1 MDNTIE
7 ASSIKNEETTFN
19 YVNNCLVKKF
29 YEFMADIYIEHQQL
43 KKEQEETMKTEQIF
57 KPLQE
62 FSQYFLYKLFYNYGV
77 KRRMANNHIALLY
90 YSKTAKGYKNTEP
103 ITMLCRHMLLDL
115 RFMRIISLGIPKA
128 IKLDQFCS
136 MNIIDKT
143 NSETNN
149 NIVND
154 IKNEKY
160 DMYYFTEGT
169 MMTYNPSLVKYN
181 ITVVDYDSDDDY
193 DMEELNTEFKE
204 KEKEKT
210 KTKTKTIKKV
220 ESKTVSLDDTK
231 MDISDISDLTAS
243 LEIDKPTEIKFNNQF
258 MYSTRKILGTGKFSS
273 SKSFLE
279 MFTENNKINKIDLE
293 KIPEALSKDT
303 VLVFNIEHPDNNII
317 STIKR
322 NSNMLCAV
330 FKFKNEEDSTTEYN
344 SIMSINYSKEN
355 EETIKL
361 QFNKLGE
368 NMVTQIHVNHFKKQ
382 LYDNECKI
390 NFQLPKV
397 IKNFEK
403 NNTDKE
409 QINVNTFSIEQLE
422 YIVDN
427 KSKFFHGY
435 ILYGKNGERTKIAN
449 KKYKELCE
457 LKGNK
462 PITIDNSNIKNL
474 FYLYIRLTKQKNI
487 YKFIKEFDNENSVT
501 ENNTTYKQI
510 FMWFYTLI
518 NNYALQLFKIYH
530 YAFVK
535 KTFNKQDIPY
545 ALKPMCG
552 DIHTLYK
559 SNQIPITK
567 FIIEKYLL
575 DQTASKLYW
584 RLFEN
589 NIDIVPIINP
599 QNITNTVETIE
610 TIESVN
616 ATTTENIVESN

>member
-1 MDNTIE
+1 MDTTIE
-7 ASSIKNEETTFN
+7 TSFIKNEATNLN

-29 YEFMADIYIEHQQL
+29 YEFMADVYIEHQQL
-43 KKEQEETMKTEQIF
+43 KKVQEESMKNENIF

-62 FSQYFLYKLFYNYGV
+62 FAQYFLYKLFYNYGV

-90 YSKTAKGYKNTEP
+90 YSKSAKGYKNTEP

-128 IKLDQFCS
+128 IKLDKFCV
-136 MNIIDKT
+136 MNTINKT
-143 NSETNN
+143 NSETNYT
-149 NIVND
+149 IIDDV
-154 IKNEKY
+154 KNEKY

-193 DMEELNTEFKE
+193 DMEELENEHKQ
-204 KEKEKT
+204 KT
-210 KTKTKTIKKV
+210 KKKV
-220 ESKTVSLDDTK
+220 NTKHEDSTMDTMDTMDTKEHTPLNDIPEITELTESLD
-231 MDISDISDLTAS
+231 L
-243 LEIDKPTEIKFNNQF
+243 DKPTEIKFNNQF
-258 MYSTRKILGTGKFSS
+258 MYSTRKVLGTGKFSS

-279 MFTENNKINKIDLE
+279 MFIENNKINKIELE
-293 KIPEALSKDT
+293 TIPDALIKDT

-330 FKFKNEEDSTTEYN
+330 FKFKPEEESETDYN
-344 SIMSINYSKEN
+344 RIMSIDYSKEN
-355 EETIKL
+355 EESIKSL
-361 QFNKLGE
+361 FNKLAE
-368 NMVTQIHVNHFKKQ
+368 TMVTQIHVSAFKKQ
-382 LYDNECKI
+382 LYDNECKLNI
-390 NFQLPKV
+390 QLPKL
-397 IKNFEK
+397 IKHFEK

-462 PITIDNSNIKNL
+462 PITIDNGNIKNL

-487 YKFIKEFDNENSVT
+487 YKFIKEFDSENTITLNST
-501 ENNTTYKQI
+501 NSNHTTYKQI
-510 FMWFYTLI
+510 FMWFYSLI
-518 NNYALQLFKIYH
+518 NNYSLQLFKIYH

-535 KTFNKQDIPY
+535 KTFNKQIIPY

-552 DIHTLYK
+552 DLHTLYK
-559 SNQIPITK
+559 SNNVPITK

-575 DQTASKLYW
+575 EQTASKLYW

-589 NIDIVPIINP
+589 NIDVVPIITP
-599 QNITNTVETIE
+599 ITKQIDTNQIDTNET
-610 TIESVN
+610 
-616 ATTTENIVESN
+616 SN